1 MDTTNTQTSSG
12 QSSPVDDR
20 AQAVA
25 TVDVNRTGE
34 GPQSDEDLLTAP
46 LRRRSGWL
54 NHTLRDWL
62 LRFVAVGFFIGA
74 WAFVTGTGMVNP
86 NVFPEPSRVVRA
98 GAGQITSGD
107 LWEAIIASTRRVFTG
122 FFLAAVVG
130 IPLGIVLGVWQPAKA
145 FFDPIISL
153 LRPLP
158 SMTWIPLTMLWFGIG
173 ETQKYAIVFMGTIIY
188 VLLYTME
195 STKRTDPLLI
205 RAAQNLGAN
214 QRDVMK
220 EVILPASLPGILSG
234 LKVTLAIA
242 WSCVL
247 SAELVAANTGLGALI
262 WFAKDWGNLP
272 LVLVGMAAISMT
284 VLVIDILIGIFESRI
299 LPWERHKRVA

>member
-1 MDTTNTQTSSG
+1 MDTNMQTPTG
-12 QSSPVDDR
+12 RTAPVDDR
-20 AQAVA
+20 ALEVA
-25 TVDVNRTGE
+25 TVDVERTGE
-34 GPQSDEDLLTAP
+34 GPQADEELLP
-46 LRRRSGWL
+46 SPRRKGWL
-54 NHTLRDWL
+54 NSTLRDWL
-62 LRFVAVGFFIGA
+62 LRFAAVGFFIGA
-74 WAFVTGTGMVNP
+74 WATLTGTGIINP
-86 NVFPEPSRVVRA
+86 TVLPEPARVLRA

-107 LWEAIIASTRRVFTG
+107 LFNAVIASTRRVFTG
-122 FFLAAVVG
+122 FFLAGVVG

-173 ETQKYAIVFMGTIIY
+173 ETQKYAIVFMGTVIY

-214 QRDVMK
+214 QRAVMR

-247 SAELVAANTGLGALI
+247 SAELVAANEGLGALI
-262 WFAKDWGNLP
+262 WFAKDWGNLA
-272 LVLVGMAAISMT
+272 LVLVGMATISLT
-284 VLVIDILIGIFESRI
+284 VLVIDIVIGLFESRI
-299 LPWERHKRVA
+299 LPWERHKRV